1 MSLLIPFD
9 FTRDLLEAFDFV
21 DRVCDINSDHLCPK
35 RYRRSLL
42 VAPLSRKPPRD
53 DVRKGVK
60 RNADGFKIQVDCAHF
75 KPEELSVKTVDGEL
89 IVHGK
94 HDERRDE
101 QGFVKRE
108 FTRRY
113 TIPKDVEAEQLD
125 SSLDSEG
132 TLTITAPRKKLRT
145 ESNER
150 VIPITIE
157 DTPRIDNSNSNK
169 NDEQKEKQ

>member
-9 FTRDLLEAFDFV
+9 FTRDLLNPLDFSDFDDYLWPLFIV
-21 DRVCDINSDHLCPK
+21 PHSM
-35 RYRRSLL
+35 RRLQNN
-42 VAPLSRKPPRD
+42 
-53 DVRKGVK
+53 VRKGVK
-60 RNADGFKIQVDCAHF
+60 RNADGFKLQVDCTHF

-94 HDERRDE
+94 HEERPDEH
-101 QGFVKRE
+101 GYVKRE

-113 TIPKDVEAEQLD
+113 TIPEGVETEHMN

-132 TLTITAPRKKLRT
+132 TLTITAPRKKLKT

-150 VIPITIE
+150 VIPITMGNAL
-157 DTPRIDNSNSNK
+157 RIGNSNSKK
-169 NDEQKEKQ
+169 NDGQKEGK